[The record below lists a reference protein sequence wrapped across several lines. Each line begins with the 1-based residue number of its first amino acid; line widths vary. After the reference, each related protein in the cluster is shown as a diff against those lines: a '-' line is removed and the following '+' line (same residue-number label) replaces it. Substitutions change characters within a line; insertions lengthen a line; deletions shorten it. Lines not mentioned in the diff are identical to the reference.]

1 MKSITADIGE
11 KIVIKNTDGEEM
23 GHFFFN
29 PADPDIMRRCS
40 IVSEK
45 MKEIGKQIKLGETEE
60 IESINKAIKEQTSFL
75 LGESASETLFKY
87 NSPLAI
93 TPNGSIYA
101 LYIFDIILNFI
112 EEEVKE
118 RTKKTQK
125 TMEKYTAKYKKE

>member
-29 PADPDIMRRCS
+29 PADPDIMRRCN

-45 MKEIGKQIKLGETEE
+45 MEEIGEQIKVGKAEE
-60 IESINKAIKEQTSFL
+60 IDNINKAIREQTSFL

-87 NSPLAI
+87 NSPLSI

>member
-29 PADPDIMRRCS
+29 PADPDIMRRCN

-45 MKEIGKQIKLGETEE
+45 MEEISEQIKVGKAEE
-60 IESINKAIKEQTSFL
+60 IDNINKAIKEQTSFL

>member
-29 PADPDIMRRCS
+29 PADPDIMRRCN

-45 MKEIGKQIKLGETEE
+45 MEEIGEQIKAGKSDE
-60 IESINKAIKEQTSFL
+60 IDNINKAIKEQTSFL

-101 LYIFDIILNFI
+101 LYIFDIILSFI

>member
-29 PADPDIMRRCS
+29 PADPDIMRRCN

-45 MKEIGKQIKLGETEE
+45 MEEIGEQIKGGKAEE
-60 IESINKAIKEQTSFL
+60 IDNINKAIREQTSFL
-75 LGESASETLFKY
+75 LGESASETLFKH